1 MPTNL
6 PPQYYRVEERLR
18 QASSSQE
25 KISILRE
32 MLAIMPKHK
41 GTDKLQAD
49 LRAKI
54 SRLRSEA
61 LKRKQTGKST
71 YSHHIFKQE
80 AAQVVLVGFPNVGKS
95 ELLAKLTRAN
105 PEIASYPFSTTEPQ
119 VGIMPYE
126 DIKIQMVDTPPV
138 SEEFIEPYLPEII
151 KEADLILLM
160 ADLGEETVLEHIDEV
175 IQKLSYFKIKLVREI
190 PEEETSPLTLKKV
203 ILVGNKNDRP
213 NSKEHLEILEEFY
226 REKLPLISISAR
238 KNQGLEELKEQIFKR
253 LGIIRVYTKVPGKPV
268 ELKDPLVLQKGSLI
282 TDAAR
287 AIHKDFASRLKYTRM
302 WDSNKFDG
310 RKVEKDHPLEDR
322 DIVEFHI

>member
-6 PPQYYRVEERLR
+6 PPQYYKVEERLR
-18 QASSSQE
+18 QAGSPQE
-25 KISILRE
+25 KIPILRE

-71 YSHHIFKQE
+71 YSHHIPKQG
-80 AAQVVLVGFPNVGKS
+80 AAQVVLIGSPNVGKS

-105 PEIASYPFSTTEPQ
+105 PEIAPYAFSTTEPQ

-160 ADLGEETVLEHIDEV
+160 ADLGEETVLERIDEV

-213 NSKEHLEILEEFY
+213 DGEERLRILEEFY
-226 REKLPLISISAR
+226 GEKLPLISISAR
-238 KNQGLEELKEQIFKR
+238 ENRGLEELKEQIFKQ

-268 ELKDPLVLQKGSLI
+268 ELKNPLVLQKGSLI

-287 AIHKDFASRLKYTRM
+287 AIHKDFASRLRYTRM
-302 WDSNKFDG
+302 WDSNEFNG
-310 RKVEKDHPLEDR
+310 GKVEKDHPLKDR